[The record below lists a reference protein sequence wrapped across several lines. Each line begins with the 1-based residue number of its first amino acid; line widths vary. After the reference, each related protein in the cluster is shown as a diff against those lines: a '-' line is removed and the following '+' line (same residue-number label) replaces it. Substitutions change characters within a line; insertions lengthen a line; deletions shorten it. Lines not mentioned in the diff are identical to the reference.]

1 MLCCCCLKITNDLQ
15 VKGPAISLCTGLQIK
30 YPVLLRTSQGR
41 GFCLCLHRC
50 SSGQWGLL
58 SSRNSQEEERGK
70 RLVSLPPR
78 AAPPYVCSSPS
89 SLPSCSPHTHTYAAE
104 RRAVIGL
111 RSRPT
116 PIFPPIPTMKHSTG
130 HHKKSPLT
138 LLKHSIL
145 RTHWSAEQLT
155 PGEL

>member
-78 AAPPYVCSSPS
+78 AAHPYVCSSPF
-89 SLPSCSPHTHTYAAE
+89 SLPSCSPPHTH
-104 RRAVIGL
+104 I
-111 RSRPT
+111 RSRAQSSNWPQIMPNTYLPSHPHYEALHRT
-116 PIFPPIPTMKHSTG
+116 PQKESSD
-130 HHKKSPLT
+130 SPETQHLKDT
-138 LLKHSIL
+138 LVC
-145 RTHWSAEQLT
+145 
-155 PGEL
+155 